1 MALIVAGVS
10 HVTAPIEV
18 REKLTFRPQDAVR
31 ELAQLRDER
40 LIREGVILS
49 TCNRTEIYVV
59 EESRDTV
66 SDISSLLSSRLGG
79 DAAGFMY
86 VHRDREAT
94 SHLFG
99 VAAGLDST
107 DIFLRA

>member
-1 MALIVAGVS
+1 VALIVAGVS

-49 TCNRTEIYVV
+49 TCNRTEIYAV
-59 EESRDTV
+59 EESGDAL
-66 SDISSLLSSRLGG
+66 SDFYSLLSRRLG
-79 DAAGFMY
+79 
-86 VHRDREAT
+86 RRCRRP
-94 SHLFG
+94 
-99 VAAGLDST
+99 GLDDT
-107 DIFLRA
+107 G